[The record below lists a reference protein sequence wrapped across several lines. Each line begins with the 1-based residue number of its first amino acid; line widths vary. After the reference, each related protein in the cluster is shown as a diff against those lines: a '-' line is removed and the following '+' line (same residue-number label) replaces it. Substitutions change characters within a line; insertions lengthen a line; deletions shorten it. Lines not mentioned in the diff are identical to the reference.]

1 MSFPNSTT
9 VLALSSVGG
18 GGVSVVSLTVLG
30 LMLAIAVYGEVKER
44 KIPNWLT
51 FSGMSLGLLLSAIQ
65 GMDAFGS
72 SLLGLALGFG
82 LLFVFYV
89 FGGFGGGDVKL
100 MGAAGALL
108 GFHLVTV
115 ALIYTALLGA
125 VMAVLMLIW
134 RKDAWT
140 RICLRLRQFA
150 PWKQN
155 GVAKVTALDPIEVPY
170 GIPIALGCLLALMV
184 EGR

>member
-1 MSFPNSTT
+1 M
-9 VLALSSVGG
+9 
-18 GGVSVVSLTVLG
+18 VSLAVLG
-30 LMLAIAVYGEVKER
+30 LMLTIAVYGEVKER

-51 FSGMSLGLLLSAIQ
+51 FSGMTLGLLLSAIQ
-65 GMDAFGS
+65 GIDAFGS